1 MCGLI
6 ERISTKLNKDEKM
19 DIKFNEDVVKL
30 NDDGVVVSSV
40 LLRAGRDTPILSMP
54 SQGLNEVS
62 KIKLEE
68 KVFACF
74 SEKVLRGTTNANLFV
89 KWENDYDYLNL
100 KVELKPL
107 KDIQAGCLIKV
118 NEILFW

>member
-1 MCGLI
+1 
-6 ERISTKLNKDEKM
+6 M
-19 DIKFNEDVVKL
+19 DINFNEDIVKL

-40 LLRAGRDTPILSMP
+40 LLRVGRTTPILSMP

-62 KIKLEE
+62 KIELEE

-74 SEKVLRGTTNANLFV
+74 SEKVLRGATNADLIV

-100 KVELKPL
+100 NVKLKPL
-107 KDIQAGCLIKV
+107 KDIDAGCLIKV
-118 NEILFW
+118 NEIIFW